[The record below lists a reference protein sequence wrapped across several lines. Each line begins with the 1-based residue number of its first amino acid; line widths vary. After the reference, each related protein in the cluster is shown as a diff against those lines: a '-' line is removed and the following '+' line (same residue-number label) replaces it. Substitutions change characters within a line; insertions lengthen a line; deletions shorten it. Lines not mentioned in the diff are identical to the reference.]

1 MRLIVD
7 SFWRAAAYCMH
18 PRVIALSLMP
28 LAVSVVLAWG
38 LAWFYWEPAVAG
50 VRGLL
55 ESWDLLGG
63 LLQWIDS
70 AAGPGFHMVLAP
82 LVVVAL
88 AIPVIVLLSLV
99 LVALIMTPA
108 LVSLVAERR
117 FATLERKR
125 GAGFVTSAVVSLGTT
140 LVALVAIVASMP
152 LWLIPPLVLL
162 LPPLIWGWLTTQV
175 MSFDVLAEHAS
186 SVERKAI
193 RREHRWPLL
202 AMGVI
207 TGYLGAAPSMIWAI
221 GAITVMFAPVLI
233 AISIWLYTLIFAFA
247 ALWFAHYGLAALA
260 AYRQQMVVDVV
271 PVEEPVAARA
281 ALMEPM
287 PPDMPRL
294 P

>member
-1 MRLIVD
+1 MRLLVD
-7 SFWRAAAYCMH
+7 SFWRAAAYCVH
-18 PRVIALSLMP
+18 PRVIVLSLMP
-28 LAVSVVLAWG
+28 VAVSVVLAWG

-50 VRGLL
+50 VRALL
-55 ESWDLLGG
+55 ESWDLLDG
-63 LLQWIDS
+63 LLQWIDGV
-70 AAGPGFHMVLAP
+70 AGPGFHMVIAP

-88 AIPVIVLLSLV
+88 AVPVIVLLSLV

-108 LVSLVAERR
+108 LVSLVAQRR

-125 GAGFVTSAVVSLGTT
+125 GAGFVTSAVVSLGAT
-140 LVALVAIVASMP
+140 LVALVATVVSMP

-186 SVERKAI
+186 SAERKAI

-247 ALWFAHYGLAALA
+247 ALWFAHYALAALA
-260 AYRQQMVVDVV
+260 LKRQQVVVEVV
-271 PVEEPVAARA
+271 PVEEPAPARVA
-281 ALMEPM
+281 LVEPM
-287 PPDMPRL
+287 PPDLPRL

>member
-1 MRLIVD
+1 MKLLAD
-7 SFWRAAAYCMH
+7 SFWRAAAYCVH
-18 PRVIALSLMP
+18 PRVIALSLLP
-28 LAVSVVLAWG
+28 LAVSLVLAWG

-50 VRGLL
+50 ARALL
-55 ESWDLLGG
+55 ESWDLLGRV
-63 LLQWIDS
+63 LQWIDGV
-70 AAGPGFHMVLAP
+70 AGPGFRMVLAP

-88 AIPVIVLLSLV
+88 AVPVIVLLSLL

-108 LVSLVAERR
+108 IVSLVAERR
-117 FATLERKR
+117 FTTLERKR
-125 GAGFVTSAVVSLGTT
+125 GAGFFTSAMVSLGTT
-140 LVALVAIVASMP
+140 LVALVLIVASLP

-186 SVERKAI
+186 ASERRAI

-202 AMGVI
+202 AIGVI

-233 AISIWLYTLIFAFA
+233 AVSIWLYTLIFAFA
-247 ALWFAHYGLAALA
+247 ALWFAHYALAALA
-260 AYRQQMVVDVV
+260 LNRQQAVVEVV
-271 PVEEPVAARA
+271 SAVEPAPARMG
-281 ALMEPM
+281 LVEPM

>member
-1 MRLIVD
+1 MKLLVD
-7 SFWRAAAYCMH
+7 SFWRAAAYCVH
-18 PRVIALSLMP
+18 PRVILLSLMP
-28 LAVSVVLAWG
+28 LAVSVALAWG

-50 VRGLL
+50 VRALL

-70 AAGPGFHMVLAP
+70 AAGPGFRMVLAP

-88 AIPVIVLLSLV
+88 AVPVIVLLSLV

-108 LVSLVAERR
+108 LVSLVAQRR
-117 FATLERKR
+117 FSTLERKH
-125 GAGFVTSAVVSLGTT
+125 GAGLFTSAVVSLGAT
-140 LVALVAIVASMP
+140 LVALVATVASMP

-186 SVERKAI
+186 SSERKAI

-260 AYRQQMVVDVV
+260 LKRQEAVVEVV
-271 PVEEPVAARA
+271 PAVEPAPARA
-281 ALMEPM
+281 ALVEPM